1 MRPEHLI
8 ARGNHLEA
16 QWYESFFTALA
27 LDFWQAAVPPT
38 ATAAEVDFLVRELGV
53 VPPARVLDL
62 PSGSGRHALALA
74 KRGYSMTGIDISPCA
89 IVSAQR
95 QAEIAGVSAAFLLG
109 DMRKPPA
116 QGPYAGAYCF
126 GNSFGYLSREDMEGF
141 VVDML
146 GAVVPGG
153 RWVIDTGA
161 AAESLLPHFI
171 EERVLEAGGVTY
183 AVRSRFDSEARRLVQ
198 SCKLARGS
206 ELQTAEIYY
215 SIYTVQELHQLLARH
230 GWLVLSTYSSPEGA
244 PFQPGDRRLL
254 LVAERPIQP

>member
-1 MRPEHLI
+1 M
-8 ARGNHLEA
+8 EA